1 MKKLKPKYSSL
12 LSGQI
17 RKCVYVSVCVC
28 VCVCVC
34 NNAVKAVT
42 RLDGKT
48 RGFGLIHP
56 LVYAHILLCGL
67 GTVLGIFILFSEHL
81 LPLALSGRLRN
92 GLNELVGKG

>member
-1 MKKLKPKYSSL
+1 M
-12 LSGQI
+12 
-17 RKCVYVSVCVC
+17 CVC

-34 NNAVKAVT
+34 LCNDAVKAVA

-81 LPLALSGRLRN
+81 LPLPYL
-92 GLNELVGKG
+92 EDWEMD

>member
-1 MKKLKPKYSSL
+1 M
-12 LSGQI
+12 
-17 RKCVYVSVCVC
+17 CVC

-34 NNAVKAVT
+34 LCNDAVKAVA

-81 LPLALSGRLRN
+81 LPLALSGRLGN
-92 GLNELVGKG
+92 GLNELVGKGRVQMSMYRP